1 MQLKWVYLKESE
13 PIKGIIMSK
22 IPITMI
28 FTFSVL
34 IAQNTVKDFA
44 PLKIGNVWEYMY
56 IDSSA
61 NKRMPGPTMVI
72 SGSLEY
78 STIRIE
84 VKSSHISGKDSVYI
98 LQSERKG
105 ITRNFAMTDTTTE
118 NISIICF
125 DSAVVT
131 DSAIIKGSGYLCP
144 IFPVF
149 SSHSVDMTSNLTRNN
164 VVIGQDTL
172 VRIILV
178 PGPTTYYVQNT
189 GLTYYHYFVMTNS
202 HTYLTTAIMTVFNG
216 KTIESAIQGGFA
228 QHIKPTNPSKYSY
241 HLTFGINQA
250 KYPIINQG
258 FLLNGV
264 SVSTDKI
271 HTALPMITVKKSINP
286 KF

>member
-1 MQLKWVYLKESE
+1 MQLKCVYFKESE

-44 PLKIGNVWEYMY
+44 PLKIGNVWEYAY
-56 IDSSA
+56 FDSTAHKSI
-61 NKRMPGPTMVI
+61 PGPTNI
-72 SGSLEY
+72 HDGSLEY

-84 VKSSHISGKDSVYI
+84 VKSSRISGKDSVYI
-98 LQSERKG
+98 LQSERRG
-105 ITRNFAMTDTTTE
+105 ITRNFVMTDTTNET
-118 NISIICF
+118 ISILYL
-125 DSAVVT
+125 DSAVIT
-131 DSAIIKGSGYLCP
+131 DSVIIKGSGYLCP
-144 IFPVF
+144 IFPIF

-172 VRIILV
+172 VRIIV
-178 PGPTTYYVQNT
+178 PDPMTHYVQNI

-202 HTYLTTAIMTVFNG
+202 STYLTTATMTVFNG
-216 KTIESAIQGGFA
+216 KTIESAIQGGVA
-228 QHIKPTNPSKYSY
+228 QHIKPTNPSNYSY
-241 HLTFGINQA
+241 QLTFGINQA

-258 FLLNGV
+258 FLLNGI

-271 HTALPMITVKKSINP
+271 HAALPIIKVKKSINP